1 MKSRTAKLRTADLFA
16 ETDASPTSALAPPA
30 PAPST
35 SMPASP
41 PLRAQRSALRPLQAG
56 GVPPTTQTAG
66 RARPKQ
72 LWYAAVFPELV
83 NVEHSAAVLQRLCLH
98 AQRFTSFVSIE
109 PPNALLLEIK
119 GSLKLLGPLESLHA
133 NIDACWRRLSL
144 PAHSATAPSTL
155 AALWLARDGDRSAG
169 HRDAGCPI
177 VIEDLGTLPG
187 HLAKL
192 PIACTAWD
200 LERLQTLRA
209 MGVTRMGE
217 LLRLPRAGL
226 ARRLGPAAVQDLD
239 IALARQ
245 FAPRRAF
252 VPRERFRARC
262 DFETEIEN
270 VAYLEKALEPLIAR
284 CAQFLRERQAGV
296 QILRLKL
303 RHRAGPA
310 TLVHLGLA
318 SITSERRRLTDVI
331 AQKLGRLELDAPV
344 RGMELVSG
352 SLQPLSACSLDVFA
366 GLTGTGAGT
375 GAGGRDSVPQLV
387 ERLRARLGEDAVYG
401 VASIPEH
408 RPEAAWRRVHELS
421 LTSVRRMGDK
431 MTGGVG
437 GDGMPRPVWLLDAP
451 LAISLPDMQECHQCG
466 GRTPKPTPVRAPEGS
481 EPGMDERQSCLV
493 LEQGPERI
501 ESGWWDGRG
510 VARDYYIARQCGGRK
525 PKPTPAGRPKGEGQ
539 DGPSQCGGRKP
550 KPTPVGRPQGEGQDG
565 PSQCEGRMP
574 KPTPEGRGPGMGPRQ
589 IRGARLWVFQE
600 RQSKSWYLH
609 GVFA

>member
-1 MKSRTAKLRTADLFA
+1 MKLHTAKRRQEAEADARRGARRARAQDGRASISPTADLFA
-16 ETDASPTSALAPPA
+16 ETDASPASASAPPS
-30 PAPST
+30 PAPLTST
-35 SMPASP
+35 PASAP
-41 PLRAQRSALRPLQAG
+41 PRVQRPALRPLQAG

-72 LWYAAVFPELV
+72 LWYAAVFPELISA
-83 NVEHSAAVLQRLCLH
+83 EHSATVLQRLCLH

-109 PPNALLLEIK
+109 LPNALLLEIK
-119 GSLKLLGPLESLHA
+119 GSLKLFGPLERLHA
-133 NIDACWRRLSL
+133 DLDDCWRRLAL

-155 AALWLARDGDRSAG
+155 AALWLARDGR
-169 HRDAGCPI
+169 RDAGHP
-177 VIEDLGTLPG
+177 VVTEDLGTLSG

-209 MGVTRMGE
+209 MGVTCMGE

-284 CAQFLRERQAGV
+284 CAEFLRERQAGV
-296 QILRLKL
+296 QALRLKL

-310 TLVHLGLA
+310 TRVHLGLA
-318 SITSERRRLTDVI
+318 SITSERCRLRDVLV
-331 AQKLGRLELDAPV
+331 QKLGRLEIEAPV
-344 RGMELVSG
+344 RGVELVSG
-352 SLQPLSACSLDVFA
+352 SLQPLSAGSLDVF
-366 GLTGTGAGT
+366 GGSTGTGSHDTA
-375 GAGGRDSVPQLV
+375 PQLV

-401 VASIPEH
+401 ICSIPEH
-408 RPEAAWRRVHELS
+408 RPEAAWRRIHELR
-421 LTSVRRMGDK
+421 LTAVSKIGGRMTDEEAI
-431 MTGGVG
+431 
-437 GDGMPRPVWLLDAP
+437 DHGMPRPVWLLNEP
-451 LAISLPDMQECHQCG
+451 LPLDEPLSLPEPLPLSKPAMRRQEAG
-466 GRTPKPTPVRAPEGS
+466 ADARRAPAGRG
-481 EPGMDERQSCLV
+481 PGWPESMPQWHRSSVV

-501 ESGWWDGRG
+501 ESGWWDGKG
-510 VARDYYIARQCGGRK
+510 VARDYYVARQCGGRK
-525 PKPTPAGRPKGEGQ
+525 PEPTPA
-539 DGPSQCGGRKP
+539 
-550 KPTPVGRPQGEGQDG
+550 GRPQGEGQDG
-565 PSQCEGRMP
+565 PSQSY
-574 KPTPEGRGPGMGPRQ
+574 
-589 IRGARLWVFQE
+589 GARLWVFQE
-600 RQSKSWYLH
+600 RQSKRWYLH

>member
-1 MKSRTAKLRTADLFA
+1 MKSHTAKRRQEAEADARRGARRARAQDGRASISQTADLFA
-16 ETDASPTSALAPPA
+16 AADASPALTPA
-30 PAPST
+30 PAPEPSPRQ
-35 SMPASP
+35 SPAP
-41 PLRAQRSALRPLQAG
+41 
-56 GVPPTTQTAG
+56 QTAG
-66 RARPKQ
+66 RARSKQ

-83 NVEHSAAVLQRLCLH
+83 NVEHAAVLLRLCLH

-109 PPNALLLEIK
+109 PPNALLLEIQ
-119 GSLKLLGPLESLHA
+119 GSLKLFGPLERLHA
-133 NIDACWRRLSL
+133 GIDACWRDLAL

-155 AALWLARDGDRSAG
+155 AALWLARCQPRAG
-169 HRDAGCPI
+169 HPA
-177 VIEDLGTLPG
+177 VIEDLGVLAG

-200 LERLQTLRA
+200 IERLQTLRA
-209 MGVTRMGE
+209 MGVTRVGE

-226 ARRLGPAAVQDLD
+226 ARRLGPGAVQDLD

-284 CAQFLRERQAGV
+284 CADFLRKRQAGV
-296 QILRLKL
+296 QALRLKL

-310 TLVHLGLA
+310 TRVHLGLA
-318 SITSERRRLTDVI
+318 SITSERRRLMDVLV
-331 AQKLGRLELDAPV
+331 QKLGRLELEAPV

-352 SLQPLSACSLDVFA
+352 SLQPLSAGSLDVFA
-366 GLTGTGAGT
+366 GLSGTGAG
-375 GAGGRDSVPQLV
+375 GGRDSVPQLV

-421 LTSVRRMGDK
+421 LASARRMGEK
-431 MTGGVG
+431 MTDRGT

-451 LAISLPDMQECHQCG
+451 LAISLPDM
-466 GRTPKPTPVRAPEGS
+466 
-481 EPGMDERQSCLV
+481 

-510 VARDYYIARQCGGRK
+510 VARDYYVARRNGG
-525 PKPTPAGRPKGEGQ
+525 PK
-539 DGPSQCGGRKP
+539 
-550 KPTPVGRPQGEGQDG
+550 
-565 PSQCEGRMP
+565 
-574 KPTPEGRGPGMGPRQ
+574 
-589 IRGARLWVFQE
+589 LWVFQE
-600 RQSKSWYLH
+600 RRSKHWYVH

>member
-1 MKSRTAKLRTADLFA
+1 
-16 ETDASPTSALAPPA
+16 
-30 PAPST
+30 
-35 SMPASP
+35 
-41 PLRAQRSALRPLQAG
+41 LQAG
-56 GVPPTTQTAG
+56 GVPPTPEIAG

-109 PPNALLLEIK
+109 LPNALLLEIK
-119 GSLKLLGPLESLHA
+119 GSLKLFGPLERLHA
-133 NIDACWRRLSL
+133 DIDACWRRLEL

-155 AALWLARDGDRSAG
+155 AALWLARGGDRSAG

-177 VIEDLGTLPG
+177 VIEDLGMLPG
-187 HLAKL
+187 RLAKL

-209 MGVTRMGE
+209 MGVTCMGE

-270 VAYLEKALEPLIAR
+270 VAYLEKALEPLVVR

-296 QILRLKL
+296 QVLRLKL

-310 TLVHLGLA
+310 TRVHLGLA
-318 SITSERRRLTDVI
+318 SITSERRRLTDVL
-331 AQKLGRLELDAPV
+331 AQKLGRLKLEAPV

-352 SLQPLSACSLDVFA
+352 SLQPLSAGSLDVFA
-366 GLTGTGAGT
+366 GLTGTG
-375 GAGGRDSVPQLV
+375 GRDTAPQLV

-421 LTSVRRMGDK
+421 LTSVRRMGEK
-431 MTGGVG
+431 MIDRGSS
-437 GDGMPRPVWLLDAP
+437 DDMPRPVWLLDAP
-451 LAISLPDMQECHQCG
+451 LALSEPDMQECHQSG
-466 GRTPKPTPVRAPEGS
+466 
-481 EPGMDERQSCLV
+481 LV

-510 VARDYYIARQCGGRK
+510 VARDYYIARQIRGAR
-525 PKPTPAGRPKGEGQ
+525 
-539 DGPSQCGGRKP
+539 QCEGRKP
-550 KPTPVGRPQGEGQDG
+550 KPTPVGA
-565 PSQCEGRMP
+565 
-574 KPTPEGRGPGMGPRQ
+574 PEGRGPRM
-589 IRGARLWVFQE
+589 GARQY
-600 RQSKSWYLH
+600 RGRRIYLPRPTH
-609 GVFA
+609 RPH

>member
-1 MKSRTAKLRTADLFA
+1 MKSRTAESRTADLFA
-16 ETDASPTSALAPPA
+16 EADASPARIPA
-30 PAPST
+30 SPSLAPST
-35 SMPASP
+35 PTLTPASAPTP
-41 PLRAQRSALRPLQAG
+41 PRAQRSAPRVLKAG
-56 GVPPTTQTAG
+56 GVPPTPQTAG
-66 RARPKQ
+66 RVRSKQ

-83 NVEHSAAVLQRLCLH
+83 SMEHSAAVLQRLCLY
-98 AQRFTSFVSIE
+98 AQQFTSFVSIE
-109 PPNALLLEIK
+109 LPNALLLEIK
-119 GSLKLLGPLESLHA
+119 GSLKLLGPLETLHA
-133 NIDACWRRLSL
+133 NIDACWRRLEL
-144 PAHSATAPSTL
+144 PAESATAPSTL
-155 AALWLARDGDRSAG
+155 AALWLARGGGRSAG

-177 VIEDLGTLPG
+177 VIEDLGMLPG

-200 LERLQTLRA
+200 PERLQTLRA
-209 MGVTRMGE
+209 MGVTCMGE

-270 VAYLEKALEPLIAR
+270 VAYLEKALEPLVVR

-296 QILRLKL
+296 QVLQLKL

-310 TLVHLGLA
+310 TRVHVGLA
-318 SITSERRRLTDVI
+318 SVTSERRRLTDVL
-331 AQKLGRLELDAPV
+331 AQKLGRLALDAPV
-344 RGMELVSG
+344 RGMELVSDF
-352 SLQPLSACSLDVFA
+352 LQPLSAGSLDVFA

-375 GAGGRDSVPQLV
+375 GAGGRDSVPQCGGRMPKPTPAGRPQGEGQDGPSQLV
-387 ERLRARLGEDAVYG
+387 ERLRARLGEEAVYG

-421 LTSVRRMGDK
+421 LTSVRRMGEK
-431 MTGGVG
+431 MTDRGS
-437 GDGMPRPVWLLDAP
+437 GDDMPRPVWLLDAP
-451 LAISLPDMQECHQCG
+451 LAISLSDIQEGHRSG
-466 GRTPKPTPVRAPEGS
+466 
-481 EPGMDERQSCLV
+481 LV

-510 VARDYYIARQCGGRK
+510 VARDYYIARQ
-525 PKPTPAGRPKGEGQ
+525 
-539 DGPSQCGGRKP
+539 
-550 KPTPVGRPQGEGQDG
+550 
-565 PSQCEGRMP
+565 
-574 KPTPEGRGPGMGPRQ
+574 RQ
-589 IRGARLWVFQE
+589 PHGARLWVFQE
-600 RQSKSWYLH
+600 RLSKRWYLH